1 MQRRTF
7 LIAGLVAGAG
17 GAALLVGAG
26 RLVGDRVGEPGDLP
40 PQDATV
46 PLNGWVRIGTDGSV
60 TVVMAAVEMG
70 QGVATALPMLV
81 AEELDVPLS
90 RVRTERAG
98 TARRYGNREVF
109 SASAW
114 FHPDHENSW
123 LARQVRALGLA
134 SGAVLG
140 VQITGGST
148 SVRDA
153 HEPLRRAGAAA
164 RAMLVAAAAERW
176 GVDEGD
182 CSTAGGAVL
191 HAASGRRLQYG
202 ELAQD
207 AARRPVPGRVIP
219 KPRALHALVGSSPP
233 RRDVPAKV
241 TGAARYGADIRLPGM
256 LFAAVRGCPVPGAA
270 LKPVDLTAVSA
281 MPGVVRAVQ
290 YEGATGCA
298 PGIGVVAANSWQA
311 QLAASAC
318 PLQWSA
324 PDPLRGTA
332 DSAALLR
339 GMRQMLEGE
348 SGGFVFHQRGDGAS
362 ALEHAARVL
371 RADYS
376 APWLAH
382 ATMEPMNCTAQ
393 WIAGE
398 GSAARLRLWVPTQSP
413 TFARSTAARVA
424 GLNEDQID
432 LEITELGGGFGRRL
446 ETDYLVPAIAL
457 ARAMQPAPV
466 QVQWSREEDMTHDF
480 YRPAA
485 LCRLQAAL
493 GEDGRPTAW
502 VTRSLSDAIT
512 PQFLARN
519 FPLMGASGS
528 LLPDRTQAEGLWDQ
542 AYEIPNRHCTHVTF
556 DTPVPI
562 GNWRSVGHS
571 HMAFFGESFLDELA
585 AAAKADPLEYRR
597 QLLAEHPR
605 HRAVLELAAQKA
617 GWGQPLPAGQ
627 ARGIALHESFG
638 TIVAQVAEV
647 SVEGGRPRV
656 HRVVCALDC
665 GSVIHPDIVAQQVEG
680 GVIFAL
686 SACLYGEIRFR
697 EGRVE
702 QQNFPDYEMVRL
714 REAPVVET
722 FIVPS
727 DAPPTGVGEPGT
739 PPLAPAVGNA
749 LFALTG
755 KRLRSLPFRLSEA

>member
-1 MQRRTF
+1 MRRRTF
-7 LIAGLVAGAG
+7 LVAGLVAGAG
-17 GAALLVGAG
+17 GTALLVGAG
-26 RLVGDRVGEPGDLP
+26 RLVGDRIGGPDDLP
-40 PQDATV
+40 PLEATV
-46 PLNGWVRIGTDGSV
+46 PLNGWVRIGSDGSV

-90 RVRTERAG
+90 LVRTERAG

-109 SASAW
+109 AASAW

-123 LARQVRALGLA
+123 LARRLKALGLA
-134 SGAVLG
+134 SGALLG

-153 HEPLRRAGAAA
+153 FEPLRRAGAAA
-164 RAMLVAAAAERW
+164 RAMLVGAAAQRW

-182 CSTAGGAVL
+182 CTTAGGAVL
-191 HAASGRRLQYG
+191 HAASGRRLGYG

-207 AARRPVPGRVIP
+207 AAHRPVPGRVIP
-219 KPRALHALVGSSPP
+219 KPRALHALVGTSPP

-256 LFAAVRGCPVPGAA
+256 LFAAVRGCPVPGAP
-270 LKPVDLTAVSA
+270 LKAVDLSAVGA
-281 MPGVVRAVQ
+281 MPGVVRALQ
-290 YEGATGCA
+290 YEGAAGCA

-311 QLAASAC
+311 QLAVSAAH
-318 PLQWSA
+318 LEWSA

-332 DSAALLR
+332 DTAALLR

-348 SGGFVFHQRGDGAS
+348 SGGFVFHQRGDGAG
-362 ALEHAARVL
+362 ALEHAVRVL

-393 WIAGE
+393 WIEGT
-398 GSAARLRLWVPTQSP
+398 GSAPRLRLWVPTQAP
-413 TFARSTAARVA
+413 GFARATAARVA
-424 GLNEDQID
+424 GLPDDQID

-457 ARAMQPAPV
+457 ARAVQPAPV

-519 FPLMGASGS
+519 FPLMGAGGG

-542 AYEIPNRHCTHVTF
+542 AYEIANRHCTHVTF

-571 HMAFFGESFLDELA
+571 HMAFFGECFLDELA
-585 AAAKADPLEYRR
+585 AAARADPLQYRR

-605 HRAVLELAAQKA
+605 HRAVLDLAAQKA
-617 GWGQPLPAGQ
+617 GWGEPLAAGR

-647 SVEGGRPRV
+647 SLEAGRPRV

-665 GSVIHPDIVAQQVEG
+665 GSVVHPDIIAQQVEG
-680 GVIFAL
+680 SVIFAL
-686 SACLYGEIRFR
+686 TACLHGEIVFR
-697 EGRVE
+697 DGRVE
-702 QQNFPDYEMVRL
+702 QRNFPDYEMVRL
-714 REAPVVET
+714 REAPLVET

-727 DAPPTGVGEPGT
+727 DAPPGGVGEPAT

-755 KRLRSLPFRLSEA
+755 KRLRALPFRLAEG